1 MSVGEEKEWKD
12 VNHSYTICR
21 TDIEGQLPQFVE
33 VPCNT
38 IDRVET
44 ELWERLVY
52 KHPISK
58 LKYQFLG
65 GSNANRLE
73 TRAERGNV
81 YNWVKAES
89 EQVLLGRNWRK
100 G

>member
-1 MSVGEEKEWKD
+1 MSVEEEEWNG
-12 VNHSYTICR
+12 VNYSYTICR
-21 TDIEGQLPQFVE
+21 ADIEGQLPEFVDI
-33 VPCNT
+33 PCNT

-58 LKYQFLG
+58 LEYQFLG
-65 GSNANRLE
+65 ESNVNRLE
-73 TRAERGNV
+73 ARVGRGTM

-89 EQVLLGRNWRK
+89 EQTLLGRNWRK